1 VSTVTVALPVHLRTL
16 ARLDDDVRLEVEGV
30 PTLTAV
36 LDALEAR
43 FPALRGTIREHA
55 TRKRRAYM
63 RYFADG
69 EDLSHENPDD
79 PLPEAVATGREPLVV
94 IGAIAGG

>member
-16 ARLDDDVRLEVEGV
+16 ARVDDDVRLEVAGA
-30 PTLTAV
+30 PTVTTV

-43 FPALRGTIREHA
+43 FPALRGTIREHG

-69 EDLSHENPDD
+69 QDLSHENPDQ